1 MNNSKR
7 VGFKRLICKKKKFA
21 AALQKNCELMWV
33 AAYMGIVL
41 KIQNNQLL

>member
-21 AALQKNCELMWV
+21 AALQKNCELM
-33 AAYMGIVL
+33 
-41 KIQNNQLL
+41 